1 MLVYQRV
8 LTVFGTCFFVLETH
22 VQCILE
28 GPSFNKFLTHRKIGI
43 EAENR
48 FPSQEMK
55 KHRHKMPQVICF
67 EDDPINIAL
76 LGTVSL
82 IVAQCFL

>member
-1 MLVYQRV
+1 MYLHRCFDRIPIP
-8 LTVFGTCFFVLETH
+8 TGIPSSGTMYFS
-22 VQCILE
+22 
-28 GPSFNKFLTHRKIGI
+28 PK
-43 EAENR
+43 
-48 FPSQEMK
+48 MK